1 MISVPS
7 SGDNSFVQAPP
18 DIMREK
24 FESISPNATCGSW
37 QHPQTG
43 DCSLVAMRK
52 SVAGETWTHSLFLL
66 NFLDLEVKIDGLS
79 RQAQDK
85 DKNT

>member
-52 SVAGETWTHSLFLL
+52 SVAGETWTHSLFFFSGVKTGSGQSQEHL
-66 NFLDLEVKIDGLS
+66 NTNVF
-79 RQAQDK
+79 
-85 DKNT
+85 